1 MNQEIDL
8 LKNYPKSKRD
18 LDERAQNKS
27 DQDREIARRFGKEF
41 FDGDRKHGYGG
52 FTYNPRF
59 WKPVVPTF
67 IEHWGLTKENSIL
80 DVGCAKGFMIYDFMQ
95 EIKGLHIRGID
106 ISEYAIKN
114 SMEEVRNCVTVG
126 NAKNL
131 NFEDNSFDYVSAI
144 NTIHN
149 LNLEDCITSIKEI
162 ERVASKGAF
171 ITVDAYNTAEEME
184 RMYKWNLTAKT
195 IMSVSEWK
203 DLFKQAGYSGNYY
216 WFIP

>member
-95 EIKGLHIRGID
+95 EIKGLNIRGID

-114 SMEEVRNCVTVG
+114 SMEEVRNRVTVG

-131 NFEDNSFDYVSAI
+131 NFEDNSFDYVIAI

>member
-95 EIKGLHIRGID
+95 EIKGLNIRGID

-131 NFEDNSFDYVSAI
+131 NFEDSSFDYVIAI

>member
-80 DVGCAKGFMIYDFMQ
+80 DVGCAKGFMIYDFMFLYFFNPCTSKKISNKIY
-95 EIKGLHIRGID
+95 IK
-106 ISEYAIKN
+106 K
-114 SMEEVRNCVTVG
+114 
-126 NAKNL
+126 K
-131 NFEDNSFDYVSAI
+131 
-144 NTIHN
+144 
-149 LNLEDCITSIKEI
+149 
-162 ERVASKGAF
+162 
-171 ITVDAYNTAEEME
+171 YN
-184 RMYKWNLTAKT
+184 
-195 IMSVSEWK
+195 
-203 DLFKQAGYSGNYY
+203 
-216 WFIP
+216 